1 MWNPATLSLKEV
13 IVAGVNQPTISNSK
27 DVETA
32 ITVRGAGFIQG
43 MTLVLLRSSAERSTS
58 EIIPIN
64 EVTVDPGAP
73 FQLTGKV
80 NAVLKNTGSYD
91 LLAWLPSPNVDV
103 PAGASQTVN
112 DVAVLENALKV
123 ISAA

>member
-13 IVAGVNQPTISNSK
+13 IVAGANKASLSNSK

-32 ITVRGAGFIQG
+32 ITVRGSGFVQG
-43 MTLVLLRSSAERSTS
+43 MTLVLLHSGEQRTLS
-58 EIIPIN
+58 EIIPVN
-64 EVTVDPGAP
+64 DVKVDPGAQ

-80 NAVLKNTGSYD
+80 NAVLKSIGSYD
-91 LLAWLPSPNVDV
+91 LVAWLPSPNVGA

-112 DVAVLENALKV
+112 DVAVLENAVKV
-123 ISAA
+123 TD